1 MLEFLRTPVA
11 QAVIA
16 VAVLAILSMVGYY
29 IVLRF
34 RGRTGDDKPSAS
46 EWLTNYRELHRQ
58 GDISD
63 AEYRT
68 IKSVL
73 GEKLQRELKEEE
85 QQT

>member
-16 VAVLAILSMVGYY
+16 VAMLAILSMVGYY

-34 RGRTGDDKPSAS
+34 RDGSGDDKPGTS

-73 GEKLQRELKEEE
+73 GDKLQREIKEEE
-85 QQT
+85 Q

>member
-1 MLEFLRTPVA
+1 MLEFLRTPTA

-16 VAVLAILSMVGYY
+16 VAMLAVLSMVGYY

-34 RGRTGDDKPSAS
+34 RGHSGEDRQSAS

-68 IKSVL
+68 IKTVL
-73 GEKLQRELKEEE
+73 GDQLQKELKDKDEP
-85 QQT
+85 T